1 MRKTP
6 LLVALTALAGSAC
19 GVAGTP
25 ASDGPTIRAS
35 ALAGTP
41 TTIAASPP
49 AVPFDPR
56 EGGFE
61 VGLAEWAVTLEAGA
75 IRPGPVTFIIHNG
88 GTRAHGFEIEAEG
101 ADSSGH
107 GSGGGLKAEGRL
119 LQPSQTERITLDL
132 PGGVYKLECLVDGH
146 DDLGMEILM
155 EVREDAPLVTPTA
168 AAPDRV
174 AIEGV
179 AFRPADLPVPAGA
192 EVTWTN
198 DDPTAHTVTADGGGF
213 DSGVLDAGQ
222 SFSWTFETTG
232 TVTYFCAIHPVMKGS
247 ITVS

>member
-1 MRKTP
+1 ML
-6 LLVALTALAGSAC
+6 LLVVITALVGSAC
-19 GVAGTP
+19 GGAGAPSSNGASTP
-25 ASDGPTIRAS
+25 ASGPTV
-35 ALAGTP
+35 TP
-41 TTIAASPP
+41 TTIAAAPP
-49 AVPFDPR
+49 ATPFDPR
-56 EGGFE
+56 EGGLE

-75 IRPGPVTFIIHNG
+75 IRPGRVTFVIHNG

-101 ADSSGH
+101 GDSSGH
-107 GSGGGLKAEGRL
+107 GSGGGLKTEGRL
-119 LQPSQTERITLDL
+119 LQPGQSERMTLDL
-132 PGGVYKLECLVDGH
+132 PAGLYKLECLVDGH

-179 AFRPADLPVPAGA
+179 QFRPAELTVPAGT

-198 DDPTAHTVTADGGGF
+198 DDPTAHTVTADDDGF
-213 DSGVLDAGQ
+213 DSGVLDPGQ
-222 SFSWTFETTG
+222 TFSWTFETTG
-232 TVTYFCAIHPVMKGS
+232 TVTYFCAIHPDMRGS